1 MASEKPRIFFLFR
14 QLRQRKIF
22 SFFSKREK
30 IALAVFVLIGLTSG
44 LFLIL
49 ADFSSRTALP
59 VFGGTYREGVIGQ
72 PAFINPLYAA
82 LNDPDRDLVTLI
94 FSGLMKYNQ
103 EGKIIPDLAK
113 EYAITEEGKVYEFT
127 LRENLFWQDGQPLT
141 ADDVVFTV
149 KTIQNPASQSPLRS
163 SWFNVEVEKVSSQ
176 KVRFTLSQPYPSFLE
191 TTVAK
196 IIPQHIWE
204 TTPVRSLALATSSPS
219 LVIGSGPFQLEKIES
234 SSDGQV
240 KAIHLQ
246 ANPSYYLPDR
256 PYLAHFSFYYFADE
270 PSLFKA
276 AQLGKID
283 GLLLESSSVLENDGN
298 FQAHQV
304 EIPQYFAVFFNPDQS
319 NLLAQ
324 TSVRQAL
331 NYGIDRQAIIDQV
344 FHSQAEVVD
353 SPLLSN
359 FYASFASPSA
369 PYNRD
374 SSKAQEIFESLG
386 FKLNEESGYRE
397 KTIVQET
404 ALSFQSDLQQG
415 NQGKE
420 VKKLQECLAQFSDV
434 YPSGKVTG
442 YFGTETK
449 AAVIKFQEKYADD
462 ILAPWGF
469 SQGTGLVSRTTRKK
483 LNEICFPE
491 EPAQVLPLE
500 FTLTTVDQPQLKAV
514 AHLLQQQWAE
524 IGVRVLLKM
533 EPTSILESEIIN
545 PRQYEALLFGETL
558 TMQPDL
564 FPFWH
569 SSKRMGPGLNLA
581 LYHNSEADELLERA
595 RSSANSEMISSAYEE
610 FQNILLDDCPA
621 VFLYRP
627 FYLYYLSPSITIHS
641 PPVRITEPSQR
652 LTEVENWYR
661 KTK

>member
-1 MASEKPRIFFLFR
+1 MTPGKPRIFSL
-14 QLRQRKIF
+14 
-22 SFFSKREK
+22 SFFSKGEK

-49 ADFSSRTALP
+49 ADSSSRAVLP
-59 VFGGTYREGVIGQ
+59 AFGGTYREGVIGQ
-72 PAFINPLYAA
+72 PAFINPLYAV
-82 LNDPDRDLVTLI
+82 LNDPDSDLVTLI

-103 EGKIIPDLAK
+103 EGKIIPDLAE

-141 ADDVVFTV
+141 ADDVVFTI

-163 SWFNVEVEKVSSQ
+163 SWFNIEVEKLSSQ

-196 IIPQHIWE
+196 IIPQHIWK

-219 LVIGSGPFQLEKIES
+219 LVVGSGPFQLEKIES
-234 SSDGQV
+234 SNGQV

-246 ANPSYYLPDR
+246 ANPSYYLPNR

-283 GLLLESSSVLENDGN
+283 GLLLESSSVLENEGN

-331 NYGIDRQAIIDQV
+331 NYGINRQAIIDQV
-344 FHSQAEVVD
+344 FHNQAEVVN
-353 SPLLSN
+353 SPLLSS
-359 FYASFASPSA
+359 FYTSFASPSA
-369 PYNRD
+369 PYNHD
-374 SSKAQEIFESLG
+374 PLKAQEIFKNLG

-397 KTIVQET
+397 KIIIQET
-404 ALSFQSDLQQG
+404 TLPFQSDLRQG
-415 NQGKE
+415 NQGEE
-420 VKKLQECLAQFSDV
+420 VRKLQECLAQFSDV

-449 AAVIKFQEKYADD
+449 AAVIRFQEKYATD
-462 ILAPWGF
+462 ILEPWGF

-483 LNEICFPE
+483 LNEICLPE
-491 EPAQVLPLE
+491 QPAQVFPLE

-514 AHLLQQQWAE
+514 AYLLQQQWAE
-524 IGVRVLLKM
+524 IGVRVFLKI

-581 LYHNSEADELLERA
+581 LYHNSEADKLLEKA
-595 RSSANSEMISSAYEE
+595 RLSADSEIISSAYEE
-610 FQNILLDDCPA
+610 FQNILLDDSPA

-627 FYLYYLSPSITIHS
+627 FYLYYLSSSITINS
-641 PPVRITEPSQR
+641 PPTRIAEPSQR
-652 LTEVENWYR
+652 LTEVKNWYR
-661 KTK
+661 KTR